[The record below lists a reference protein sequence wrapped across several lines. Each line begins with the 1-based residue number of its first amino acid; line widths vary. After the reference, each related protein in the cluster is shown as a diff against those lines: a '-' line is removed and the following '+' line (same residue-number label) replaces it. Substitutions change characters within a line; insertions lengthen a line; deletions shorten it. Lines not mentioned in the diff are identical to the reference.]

1 MSNPAWTHAEVEAA
15 VAAYVEMLMLELNS
29 VAFNK
34 AERWRA
40 LQPLLN
46 DRPKGSIERKHQNI
60 STILIEMGLP
70 YVDGYKP
77 LRNYQGLLR
86 DVVAEV
92 VASRPDLLATVR
104 ARSDEPPRIPEPTD
118 LLACLIDSPEAPSPG
133 QNRLVAE
140 HRNIRPTTPENYLL
154 REARNGTL
162 GRAGEEFVMKFE
174 RARLLAAGRDN
185 FAADVEHV
193 SRVRGDGA
201 GYDIMSFESDGRE
214 RLIEVK
220 TTRYGQYTPFFVTA
234 NEVGVSRD
242 AGMSYHLY
250 RVFSFEARPRLFW
263 KAGSLDH
270 AFALDPSE
278 YVARLS

>member
-1 MSNPAWTHAEVEAA
+1 MTSRHWTRFEVEAT

-60 STILIEMGLP
+60 SAILIEMGLP

-77 LRNYQGLLR
+77 LGNYQGLLR
-86 DVVAEV
+86 DVVAEL
-92 VASRPDLLATVR
+92 VASRPDLLTAVR
-104 ARSDEPPRIPEPTD
+104 TRADDPPRVPEATD
-118 LLACLIDSPEAPSPG
+118 ILACMIDPPEAPSRRPD
-133 QNRLVAE
+133 RLVAE
-140 HRNIRPTTPENYLL
+140 RPNIRPIAPENYLL
-154 REARNGTL
+154 REARNSAL

-185 FAADVEHV
+185 LAADMVHV
-193 SRVRGDGA
+193 SRARGDGA

-242 AGMSYHLY
+242 AGLSYHLY
-250 RVFSFEARPRLFW
+250 RLFSFEARPRLFS

-270 AFALDPSE
+270 SFALDPSE